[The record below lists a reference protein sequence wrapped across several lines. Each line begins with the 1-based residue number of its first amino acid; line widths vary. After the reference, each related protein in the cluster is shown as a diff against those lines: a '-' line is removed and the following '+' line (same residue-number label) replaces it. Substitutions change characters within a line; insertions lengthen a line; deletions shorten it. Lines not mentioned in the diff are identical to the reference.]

1 MQYLMIDLH
10 QRFIG
15 ALTQDSPLSVG
26 DILRVG
32 SSQNYRVVRV
42 DKARNP
48 AQKSVTVIP
57 LASITS

>member
-1 MQYLMIDLH
+1 
-10 QRFIG
+10 
-15 ALTQDSPLSVG
+15 LTQDSPLSVG

-57 LASITS
+57 LASIAS